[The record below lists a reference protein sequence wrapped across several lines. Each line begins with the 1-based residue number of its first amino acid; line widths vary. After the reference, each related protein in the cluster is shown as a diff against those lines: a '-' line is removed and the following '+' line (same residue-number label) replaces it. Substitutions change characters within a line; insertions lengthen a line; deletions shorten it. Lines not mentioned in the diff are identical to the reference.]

1 MTIDALLSTTAI
13 PPPAEDG
20 PIIIGG
26 RRYVPAEAGI
36 IIIAG
41 ERYLTPE
48 GLALVLGVS
57 RRTLL
62 RWDVQRTGPPRIKI
76 GSQPLYDEAKL
87 PEWLASH
94 ETQPVRPRRRRG
106 RGCNDATA

>member
-13 PPPAEDG
+13 LPPAEDG
-20 PIIIGG
+20 TIIIGG

-41 ERYLTPE
+41 KRYLTPE

-57 RRTLL
+57 RR
-62 RWDVQRTGPPRIKI
+62 V
-76 GSQPLYDEAKL
+76 
-87 PEWLASH
+87 
-94 ETQPVRPRRRRG
+94 
-106 RGCNDATA
+106 